1 MEKELHETSF
11 FRFSVMSSFKY
22 AFSLSSDQVQAATP
36 PGTIAISGKTIMNYK
51 QYLRKFLCRV
61 TVRDTNF

>member
-11 FRFSVMSSFKY
+11 FQFSIMSSFKH

-36 PGTIAISGKTIMNYK
+36 PGTIAISGETDKL
-51 QYLRKFLCRV
+51 YLQKFLCRV
-61 TVRDTNF
+61 TVDDTNIRKD